1 MVYTVEQIA
10 QRILPVAQKYGLKA
24 VYLFGSYAR
33 GTATESSDID
43 LLIDTSGTNIKS
55 LLSLSAVYCD
65 LVSLEYGRTL
75 LVKSVRMRNID
86 LITVSSLEQRPQME
100 NDVRFRDAV
109 LKERVNLY
117 VAA

>member
-1 MVYTVEQIA
+1 MVYTVEQIT
-10 QRILPVAQKYGLKA
+10 QCILPVAQKYGLKA
-24 VYLFGSYAR
+24 VYLFGSHAR

-55 LLSLSAVYCD
+55 LLTLSAVYCD
-65 LVSLEYGRTL
+65 LEDALH
-75 LVKSVRMRNID
+75 KSID

-100 NDVRFRDAV
+100 NDIRFRDTV

>member
-10 QRILPVAQKYGLKA
+10 QCILPVAQKYGLKA

-55 LLSLSAVYCD
+55 LLTALRSARRSSATVNPLKSLTATPTTSVPCPSASCR
-65 LVSLEYGRTL
+65 S
-75 LVKSVRMRNID
+75 
-86 LITVSSLEQRPQME
+86 E
-100 NDVRFRDAV
+100 N
-109 LKERVNLY
+109 
-117 VAA
+117 